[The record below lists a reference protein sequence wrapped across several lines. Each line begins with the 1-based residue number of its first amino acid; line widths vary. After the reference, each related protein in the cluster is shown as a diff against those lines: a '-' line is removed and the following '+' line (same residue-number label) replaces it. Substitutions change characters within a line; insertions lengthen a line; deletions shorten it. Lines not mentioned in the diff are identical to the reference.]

1 MQLKLTKVKTKKMS
15 KPHIIILGCNFAG
28 LTTARYIHAVVKDKA
43 AITIID
49 RKSLLTFVP
58 NIPMQ
63 VLANINPAIDLQF
76 KFMSFLVND
85 GSEFIQAEVTTIDP
99 DTNTVFYQPNER
111 LGHPVRKIRYD
122 YLVIALGNRL
132 AYDTIDGFS
141 EYGHSVTDVFLGNRL
156 RNYLHKEYKGGPIA
170 ITSDIFHQG
179 KSNLLPKDLPVALTA
194 CEGPPVEMSFSL
206 AHWLEKN
213 NKGNAASIFLSTPAK
228 VIAEDAGE
236 TILHKLIPMMGNMGY
251 HYQAQTNGIKKVH
264 AGGIEFVDGSSQEAE
279 ISIIF
284 PDWQAHPFLK
294 ELPFTDDMGFVIT
307 DLYMRNPTYQNIFA
321 VGDAASITVP
331 KIGSL
336 GHMEAEVLANSLGK
350 ELGIIE
356 GDIQPI
362 EFELLC
368 MGDMGGIQGFYMRTN
383 EWWGGKE
390 SHLEMGLT
398 PYALKMGFKQMYYT
412 LGGKIPHWGLAL
424 SELIGDHTVV

>member
-1 MQLKLTKVKTKKMS
+1 MK

-28 LTTARYIHAVVKDKA
+28 LTTARYIHAVVKGKA
-43 AITIID
+43 DITIID

-63 VLANINPAIDLQF
+63 VLANINPALDLQF
-76 KFMSFLVND
+76 KFMSFLEHD

-99 DTNTVFYQPNER
+99 DSNTVFYQPNER
-111 LGHPVRKIRYD
+111 AGHPVRKIKYD
-122 YLVIALGNRL
+122 YLVVALGNRL
-132 AYDTIDGFS
+132 AYDKIDGFS
-141 EYGHSVTDVFLGNRL
+141 ENGHSVTDVFLGNRL

-179 KSNLLPKDLPVALTA
+179 RSDKLPKNMPVALTA

-213 NKGNAASIFLSTPAK
+213 KKGNASTIFLSTPAK
-228 VIAEDAGE
+228 IIAEDAGE
-236 TILHKLIPMMGNMGY
+236 SILSKLVPMMGKMGY
-251 HYQAQTNGIKKVH
+251 NYQANTIGVKKVSKD
-264 AGGIEFVDGSSQEAE
+264 GVEFNDGSSQESE
-279 ISIIF
+279 ITLIF

-307 DLYMRNPTYQNIFA
+307 DLYMRNPDYQNIFA

-336 GHMEAEVLANSLGK
+336 GHMEAEVLANTLGK
-350 ELGIIE
+350 ELGIIKV
-356 GDIQPI
+356 DVKPM

-368 MGDMGGIQGFYMRTN
+368 MGDMGGIKGFYMRTN

-390 SHLEMGLT
+390 SHLEIGVT
-398 PYALKMGFKQMYYT
+398 PYALKMGFKEMYYT
-412 LGGKIPHWGLAL
+412 LGGKIPHWGLPI
-424 SELIGDHTVV
+424 SEVVGDHTFI

>member
-1 MQLKLTKVKTKKMS
+1 MK

-28 LTTARYIHAVVKDKA
+28 LTTARYIHAVVKGKA
-43 AITIID
+43 DITIID

-63 VLANINPAIDLQF
+63 VLANINPALDLQF
-76 KFMSFLVND
+76 KFMSFLEHD

-99 DTNTVFYQPNER
+99 DSNTVFYQPNER
-111 LGHPVRKIRYD
+111 AGHPVRKIKYD
-122 YLVIALGNRL
+122 YLVVALGNRL
-132 AYDTIDGFS
+132 AYDKIDGFS
-141 EYGHSVTDVFLGNRL
+141 ENGHSVTDVFLGNRL

-179 KSNLLPKDLPVALTA
+179 RSDKLPKNMPVALTA

-213 NKGNAASIFLSTPAK
+213 KKGNASTIFLSTPAK
-228 VIAEDAGE
+228 IIAEDAGE
-236 TILHKLIPMMGNMGY
+236 SILSKLVPMMGKMGY
-251 HYQAQTNGIKKVH
+251 NYQANTNGVKKVSKD
-264 AGGIEFVDGSSQEAE
+264 GVEFNDGSSQEAE
-279 ISIIF
+279 ITLIF
-284 PDWQAHPFLK
+284 PDWQAHHFLK

-307 DLYMRNPTYQNIFA
+307 DLYMRNPEYQNIFA

-336 GHMEAEVLANSLGK
+336 GHMEAEVLANTLGK
-350 ELGIIE
+350 ELGIIKV
-356 GDIQPI
+356 DVKPM

-368 MGDMGGIQGFYMRTN
+368 MGDMGGIKGFYMRTN

-390 SHLEMGLT
+390 SHLEMGVT
-398 PYALKMGFKQMYYT
+398 PYALKMGFKKMYYT
-412 LGGKIPHWGLAL
+412 LGGKIPHWGLAI
-424 SELIGDHTVV
+424 SEVVGDHTFI

>member
-1 MQLKLTKVKTKKMS
+1 MS
-15 KPHIIILGCNFAG
+15 KPHIVILGCNFAG

-43 AITIID
+43 DITIID

-63 VLANINPAIDLQF
+63 VLANVNPAIDLQF
-76 KFMSFLVND
+76 KFMSFLTHD

-99 DTNTVFYQPNER
+99 QTNTVFYQPNER
-111 LGHPVRKIRYD
+111 AGHPVRRLQYD
-122 YLVIALGNRL
+122 YLVVALGNRL
-132 AYDTIDGFS
+132 AYDKIEGFN
-141 EYGHSVTDVFLGNRL
+141 ENGHSVTDVFLGNRL

-179 KSNLLPKDLPVALTA
+179 KSDKLPANLPIALTA
-194 CEGPPVEMSFSL
+194 CEGPPVEMAFSL
-206 AHWLEKN
+206 AHWLEKQ
-213 NKGNAASIFLSTPAK
+213 NKGKTSTIFLSTPAK

-236 TILHKLIPMMGNMGY
+236 TILNQLLPMMGRMGY
-251 HYQAQTNGIKKVH
+251 NYQANTQGIKKVH
-264 AGGIEFVDGSSQEAE
+264 KGGIEFNDGSTQEAE
-279 ISIIF
+279 VAILF
-284 PDWQAHPFLK
+284 PDWQAHDFLK
-294 ELPFTDDMGFVIT
+294 VLPFTDDMGFVIT
-307 DLYMRNPTYQNIFA
+307 DLYMRNPDYQNIFA

-336 GHMEAEVLANSLGK
+336 GHMEAEVLANTLGK
-350 ELGIIE
+350 ELGIIK
-356 GDIQPI
+356 GDITPM

-368 MGDMGGIQGFYMRTN
+368 MGDMGGIKGFYMRTN

-424 SELIGDHTVV
+424 SEIIGDHTVI

>member
-1 MQLKLTKVKTKKMS
+1 MS

-28 LTTARYIHAVVKDKA
+28 LTTARYIHASVKDNA
-43 AITIID
+43 NITIID

-58 NIPMQ
+58 NIPLQ
-63 VLANINPAIDLQF
+63 VLANINPAIDLQY
-76 KFMSFLVND
+76 KFMSYLEHD
-85 GSEFIQAEVTTIDP
+85 GSNFIQAEVTTIDP
-99 DTNTVFYQPNER
+99 DTNTVFFQPNER
-111 LGHPVRKIRYD
+111 PGHPVRKLKYD

-132 AYDTIDGFS
+132 AYDAIEGFH
-141 EYGHSVTDVFLGNRL
+141 ENGHSVTDTFLGNRL

-170 ITSDIFHQG
+170 ITSAIFHQG
-179 KSNLLPKDLPVALTA
+179 KSDKLPQGLPVALTA
-194 CEGPPVEMSFSL
+194 CEGPPVELAFSL

-213 NKGNAASIFLSTPAK
+213 HKGNAHTVYLSTPAK

-236 TILHKLIPMMGNMGY
+236 TILHQLLPMMSKMGY
-251 HYQAQTNGIKKVH
+251 NYQANTNGIKKVYD
-264 AGGIEFVDGSSQEAE
+264 GGIEFNDGSSQEAE
-279 ISIIF
+279 ISILF

-294 ELPFTDDMGFVIT
+294 ELPFTDDQGFVIT
-307 DLYMRNPTYQNIFA
+307 DMYMRNPDYQNIFA
-321 VGDAASITVP
+321 VGDAAAITVP

-336 GHMEAEVLANSLGK
+336 GHMEAEVLANTLAK
-350 ELGIIE
+350 ELGLIKD
-356 GDIQPI
+356 DIKPM

-368 MGDMGGIQGFYMRTN
+368 MGDMGGIKGFYMRTN

-390 SHLEMGLT
+390 SHLEMGVT

-424 SELIGDHTVV
+424 SEILGDHTVI

>member
-1 MQLKLTKVKTKKMS
+1 MP

-43 AITIID
+43 DITIID

-63 VLANINPAIDLQF
+63 VLANINPAIDLQY
-76 KFMSFLVND
+76 KFMLFLEHD
-85 GSEFIQAEVTTIDP
+85 GSEFIQAEVTAIDP
-99 DTNTVFYQPNER
+99 DTNTVYYQPNER
-111 LGHPVRKIRYD
+111 LGHPIRKIPYD
-122 YLVIALGNRL
+122 YVVVALGNRL
-132 AYDTIDGFS
+132 AYDTIEGFS
-141 EYGHSVTDVFLGNRL
+141 ENGHSVTDVFLGNRL

-179 KSNLLPKDLPVALTA
+179 KSNRLPQNMPVALTA
-194 CEGPPVEMSFSL
+194 CEGPPVEMAFSL

-213 NKGNAASIFLSTPAK
+213 QKGKASTIFLSTPAK
-228 VIAEDAGE
+228 IIAEDAGE
-236 TILHKLIPMMGNMGY
+236 SILNQLLPMMGNMGY
-251 HYQAQTNGIKKVH
+251 HYQANTNGIKKIYD
-264 AGGIEFVDGSSQEAE
+264 GGIEFNDGSSQEAE
-279 ISIIF
+279 VTIVF
-284 PDWQAHPFLK
+284 PDWQAHDFLK

-307 DLYMRNPTYQNIFA
+307 DLYMRNPDYKNIFA

-336 GHMEAEVLANSLGK
+336 GHMEAEVLANTLGK
-350 ELGIIE
+350 ELGLIK
-356 GDIQPI
+356 GDVKPM

-368 MGDMGGIQGFYMRTN
+368 MGDMGGIKGFYMRTN

-390 SHLEMGLT
+390 SHLEMGVT

-412 LGGKIPHWGLAL
+412 LGGKIPHWGLAM
-424 SELIGDHTVV
+424 SEVVADHTFI

>member
-1 MQLKLTKVKTKKMS
+1 MS

-28 LTTARYIHAVVKDKA
+28 LTTARYIHASVKDKA
-43 AITIID
+43 DITIID

-58 NIPMQ
+58 NIPLQ
-63 VLANINPAIDLQF
+63 VLANINPAIDLQY
-76 KFMSFLVND
+76 KFMSYLEHD
-85 GSEFIQAEVTTIDP
+85 GSEFIQAEITTIDP
-99 DTNTVFYQPNER
+99 DTSSVFYQPNER
-111 LGHPVRKIRYD
+111 PGHPVRRIKYD

-132 AYDTIDGFS
+132 AYDKIEGFS
-141 EYGHSVTDVFLGNRL
+141 ENGHSVTDTFLGNRL
-156 RNYLHKEYKGGPIA
+156 RNYLHKEYRGGPIA

-179 KSNLLPKDLPVALTA
+179 KSDRLPQGLPVAMTA
-194 CEGPPVEMSFSL
+194 CEGPPVELAFSL

-213 NKGNAASIFLSTPAK
+213 HKGNANTVYLSTPAK

-236 TILHKLIPMMGNMGY
+236 TILHQLLPMMTKMGY
-251 HYQAQTNGIKKVH
+251 NYQANTNGIKKVYD
-264 AGGIEFVDGSSQEAE
+264 GGMEFNDGSSQEAE
-279 ISIIF
+279 VSIIF
-284 PDWQAHPFLK
+284 PDWQSHSFLK
-294 ELPFTDDMGFVIT
+294 DLPFTDDKGFVIT
-307 DLYMRNPTYQNIFA
+307 DLYMRNPDYPNIFA

-336 GHMEAEVLANSLGK
+336 GHMEAEVLANTLAQ
-350 ELGIIE
+350 ELGVVK
-356 GDIQPI
+356 GDIKPM

-368 MGDMGGIQGFYMRTN
+368 MGDMGGIKGFYMRTN

-390 SHLEMGLT
+390 SHLEMGIT

-424 SELIGDHTVV
+424 SEIVGDHTVI

>member
-1 MQLKLTKVKTKKMS
+1 MK

-28 LTTARYIHAVVKDKA
+28 LTTARYIHAVVKGKA
-43 AITIID
+43 DITIID

-63 VLANINPAIDLQF
+63 VLANINPALDLQF
-76 KFMSFLVND
+76 KFMSFLEHD

-99 DTNTVFYQPNER
+99 DSNTVFYQPNER
-111 LGHPVRKIRYD
+111 AGHPVRKIKYD
-122 YLVIALGNRL
+122 YLVVALGNRL
-132 AYDTIDGFS
+132 AYDKIDGFS
-141 EYGHSVTDVFLGNRL
+141 ENGHSVTDVFLGNRL

-179 KSNLLPKDLPVALTA
+179 RSDKLPKNMPVALTA

-213 NKGNAASIFLSTPAK
+213 KKGNASTIFLSTPAK
-228 VIAEDAGE
+228 IIAEDAGE
-236 TILHKLIPMMGNMGY
+236 SILSKLVPMMGKMGY
-251 HYQAQTNGIKKVH
+251 NYQANTIGVKKVSKD
-264 AGGIEFVDGSSQEAE
+264 GVEFNDGSSQESE
-279 ISIIF
+279 ITLIF

-307 DLYMRNPTYQNIFA
+307 DLYMRNPDYQNIFA

-336 GHMEAEVLANSLGK
+336 GHMEAEVLANTLGK
-350 ELGIIE
+350 ELGIIKV
-356 GDIQPI
+356 DVKPM

-368 MGDMGGIQGFYMRTN
+368 MGDMGGIKGFYMRTN

-390 SHLEMGLT
+390 SHLEMGVT
-398 PYALKMGFKQMYYT
+398 PYALKMGFKEMYYT
-412 LGGKIPHWGLAL
+412 LGGKIPHWGLPI
-424 SELIGDHTVV
+424 SEVVGDHTFI

>member
-1 MQLKLTKVKTKKMS
+1 MS

-28 LTTARYIHAVVKDKA
+28 LTTARYIHAVVKGKA
-43 AITIID
+43 DITIID

-63 VLANINPAIDLQF
+63 VLANINPAIDLQY
-76 KFMSFLVND
+76 KFMSFLEHD

-111 LGHPVRKIRYD
+111 MGHAVRKISYD
-122 YLVIALGNRL
+122 YLVVALGNRL
-132 AYDTIDGFS
+132 AYDKIEGFS
-141 EYGHSVTDVFLGNRL
+141 ENGHSVTDVFLGNRL

-179 KSNLLPKDLPVALTA
+179 KSDKLPKGLPVALTA
-194 CEGPPVEMSFSL
+194 CEGPPVEMAFSL
-206 AHWLEKN
+206 AHWLAKNEKG
-213 NKGNAASIFLSTPAK
+213 KASTIFLSTPAK

-236 TILHKLIPMMGNMGY
+236 TILNQLLPMMGKMGY
-251 HYQAQTNGIKKVH
+251 HYQANTNGIKKVH
-264 AGGIEFVDGSSQEAE
+264 KGGIEFNDGTTQEAE
-279 ISIIF
+279 VAIIF
-284 PDWQAHPFLK
+284 PDWQAHTFLK
-294 ELPFTDDMGFVIT
+294 ELPFTDDMGFVVT
-307 DLYMRNPTYQNIFA
+307 DLYMRNPDYKNIFA

-336 GHMEAEVLANSLGK
+336 GHMEAEILANTLGK
-350 ELGIIE
+350 ELGIIKV
-356 GDIQPI
+356 DIKPM

-368 MGDMGGIQGFYMRTN
+368 MGDMGGIKGFYMRTN

-390 SHLEMGLT
+390 SHLEMGIT

-424 SELIGDHTVV
+424 SEIVGDHTVI

>member
-1 MQLKLTKVKTKKMS
+1 MK

-28 LTTARYIHAVVKDKA
+28 LTTARYIHAAVKDKA
-43 AITIID
+43 TITIID

-63 VLANINPAIDLQF
+63 VLANINPALDLQF
-76 KFMSFLVND
+76 KFMSFLEHD

-99 DTNTVFYQPNER
+99 ETNTVFYQPNER
-111 LGHPVRKIRYD
+111 AGHPVRKIKYD
-122 YLVIALGNRL
+122 YLVVALGNRL
-132 AYDTIDGFS
+132 AYDTIEGFN

-156 RNYLHKEYKGGPIA
+156 RNYLHKDYKGGPIG

-179 KSNLLPKDLPVALTA
+179 KSDKLPKGIPVALSA
-194 CEGPPVEMSFSL
+194 CEGPPVEMTFSL

-213 NKGNAASIFLSTPAK
+213 NKGNTATIYLSTPAK

-236 TILHKLIPMMGNMGY
+236 TILSKLVPMMGSMGY
-251 HYQAQTNGIKKVH
+251 NYQANTNGIKKVH
-264 AGGIEFVDGSSQEAE
+264 KDGIEFNDGSTQETE
-279 ISIIF
+279 IAIIF
-284 PDWQAHPFLK
+284 PNWQAHAFLK

-307 DLYMRNPTYQNIFA
+307 DLYMRNPDYQNIFA
-321 VGDAASITVP
+321 VGDAAAITVP

-336 GHMEAEVLANSLGK
+336 GHMEAEVLAKTLAK
-350 ELGIIE
+350 ELGLLNE
-356 GDIQPI
+356 SVKPM

-368 MGDMGGIQGFYMRTN
+368 MGDMGGIKGFYMRTN

-390 SHLEMGLT
+390 SHLEMGVT

-412 LGGKIPHWGLAL
+412 LGGKIPHWGLAI
-424 SELIGDHTVV
+424 SEIVGDHTFI

>member
-1 MQLKLTKVKTKKMS
+1 MP

-43 AITIID
+43 DITIID

-63 VLANINPAIDLQF
+63 VLANINPAIDLQY
-76 KFMSFLVND
+76 KFMMFLEHD
-85 GSEFIQAEVTTIDP
+85 GSEFIQAEVTAIDP
-99 DTNTVFYQPNER
+99 DTNTVYYQPNER
-111 LGHPVRKIRYD
+111 LGHPVRKITYD
-122 YLVIALGNRL
+122 YVVVALGNRL
-132 AYDTIDGFS
+132 AYDTIEGFS
-141 EYGHSVTDVFLGNRL
+141 ENGHSVTDVFLGNRL
-156 RNYLHKEYKGGPIA
+156 RNYLHKKYKGGPIA

-179 KSNLLPKDLPVALTA
+179 KSNTLPQSMPVALTA
-194 CEGPPVEMSFSL
+194 CEGPPVEMAFSL

-213 NKGNAASIFLSTPAK
+213 QKGKASTIFLSTPAK

-236 TILHKLIPMMGNMGY
+236 SILNQLLPMMGNMGY
-251 HYQAQTNGIKKVH
+251 HYQANTNGIKKIYD
-264 AGGIEFVDGSSQEAE
+264 GGIEFNDGSSQEAE
-279 ISIIF
+279 VAIVF
-284 PDWQAHPFLK
+284 PDWQAHDFLK

-307 DLYMRNPTYQNIFA
+307 DLYMRNPDYKNVFA

-336 GHMEAEVLANSLGK
+336 GHMEAEVLANTLGK
-350 ELGIIE
+350 ELGLIK
-356 GDIQPI
+356 GDVKPM

-368 MGDMGGIQGFYMRTN
+368 MGDMGGIKGFYMRTN

-390 SHLEMGLT
+390 SHLEMGVT

-412 LGGKIPHWGLAL
+412 LGGKIPHWGLAM
-424 SELIGDHTVV
+424 SEVVADHTFI

>member
-1 MQLKLTKVKTKKMS
+1 MS
-15 KPHIIILGCNFAG
+15 KPLIIILGCNFAG
-28 LTTARYIHAVVKDKA
+28 LTTARYIHAVVKGKA
-43 AITIID
+43 DITIID

-63 VLANINPAIDLQF
+63 VLANINPALDLQF
-76 KFMSFLVND
+76 KFMSFLEHD

-99 DTNTVFYQPNER
+99 ETNTVFYQPNER
-111 LGHPVRKIRYD
+111 EGHPIRKIKYD
-122 YLVIALGNRL
+122 YLVVALGNRL
-132 AYDTIDGFS
+132 AYDKIEGFS
-141 EYGHSVTDVFLGNRL
+141 QNGHSVTDVFLGNRL
-156 RNYLHKEYKGGPIA
+156 RNYLHKDYKGGPIA

-179 KSNLLPKDLPVALTA
+179 KSEKLPKNMPVALTA
-194 CEGPPVEMSFSL
+194 CEGPPVEMAFSL

-213 NKGNAASIFLSTPAK
+213 KKGKTATIFLSTPAK

-236 TILHKLIPMMGNMGY
+236 TILKQLVPMMGNMGY
-251 HYQAQTNGIKKVH
+251 NYQANTNGIKKVH
-264 AGGIEFVDGSSQEAE
+264 KGGIEFNDGSTQEAE
-279 ISIIF
+279 IAIIF
-284 PDWQAHPFLK
+284 PDWQAHAFLK

-307 DLYMRNPTYQNIFA
+307 DLYMRNPEYQNVFA

-336 GHMEAEVLANSLGK
+336 GHMEAEVLANTLGK
-350 ELGIIE
+350 ELGIIKE
-356 GDIQPI
+356 DIKPM

-368 MGDMGGIQGFYMRTN
+368 MGDMGGIKGFYMRTN
-383 EWWGGKE
+383 EWWGGEE

-412 LGGKIPHWGLAL
+412 LGGKIPHWGLAV
-424 SELIGDHTVV
+424 SEIIGDHSFI

>member
-1 MQLKLTKVKTKKMS
+1 MK
-15 KPHIIILGCNFAG
+15 KPHIVILGCNFAG

-43 AITIID
+43 DITIID

-58 NIPMQ
+58 NIPLQ

-76 KFMSFLVND
+76 KFMSFLEHD
-85 GSEFIQAEVTTIDP
+85 GSTFIQAEVTTIDSE
-99 DTNTVFYQPNER
+99 TNTVFYQPNER
-111 LGHPVRKIRYD
+111 PGHPVRKIEYD
-122 YLVIALGNRL
+122 YLVVALGNRL
-132 AYDTIDGFS
+132 AYDKIDGFS
-141 EYGHSVTDVFLGNRL
+141 EHGHSVTDVFLGNRL

-179 KSNLLPKDLPVALTA
+179 KSDKLPENMPVALTA
-194 CEGPPVEMSFSL
+194 CEGPPVEMAFSL

-213 NKGNAASIFLSTPAK
+213 KKGNASKVFISTPAK

-236 TILHKLIPMMGNMGY
+236 TILNELLPMVSKMGF
-251 HYQAQTNGIKKVH
+251 HYQANTKGIKKVH
-264 AGGIEFVDGSSQEAE
+264 KGGVEFIDGTSQEAE
-279 ISIIF
+279 IAILF

-294 ELPFTDDMGFVIT
+294 ELPFTDDQGFVIT
-307 DLYMRNPTYQNIFA
+307 DLYMRNPDYSNIFA

-336 GHMEAEVLANSLGK
+336 GHMEAEVLANTLGK
-350 ELGIIE
+350 ELGIIKK
-356 GDIQPI
+356 DVRPM

-368 MGDMGGIQGFYMRTN
+368 MGDMGGIKGFYMRTN

-390 SHLEMGLT
+390 SHLEMGVT

-412 LGGKIPHWGLAL
+412 LGGRIPHWGLAM
-424 SELIGDHTVV
+424 SEVVADNTFI

>member
-1 MQLKLTKVKTKKMS
+1 MS

-28 LTTARYIHAVVKDKA
+28 LTTARYIHAAVKGKA
-43 AITIID
+43 DITIID

-63 VLANINPAIDLQF
+63 VLANINPAIDLQY
-76 KFMSFLVND
+76 KFMSYLEHD

-111 LGHPVRKIRYD
+111 PGHPGRKIKYD

-132 AYDTIDGFS
+132 AYDAIDGFS
-141 EYGHSVTDVFLGNRL
+141 ENGHSVTDTFLGNRL
-156 RNYLHKEYKGGPIA
+156 RNYLHKEYKGGSIA
-170 ITSDIFHQG
+170 ITSDVFHQG
-179 KSNLLPKDLPVALTA
+179 KSDKLPQGLPVAMTA
-194 CEGPPVEMSFSL
+194 CEGPPVELAFSL

-213 NKGNAASIFLSTPAK
+213 HKGNASTIYISTPAK

-236 TILHKLIPMMGNMGY
+236 TILHQLLPMVTKMGY
-251 HYQAQTNGIKKVH
+251 HYQANTNGIKKVYD
-264 AGGIEFVDGSSQEAE
+264 GGIEYNDGSTQEAE
-279 ISIIF
+279 VSILF
-284 PDWQAHPFLK
+284 PDWQAHSFLK
-294 ELPFTDDMGFVIT
+294 DLPFTDDKGFVIT
-307 DLYMRNPTYQNIFA
+307 DLYMLNPDYQNIFA
-321 VGDAASITVP
+321 VGDAASVTVP

-336 GHMEAEVLANSLGK
+336 GHMEAEVLANTLAK
-350 ELGIIE
+350 ELGLIE
-356 GDIQPI
+356 GDIKPM

-368 MGDMGGIQGFYMRTN
+368 MGDMGGIKGFYMRTN

-390 SHLEMGLT
+390 SHLEMGIT

-424 SELIGDHTVV
+424 SEIVGDHTVV

>member
-1 MQLKLTKVKTKKMS
+1 MS

-28 LTTARYIHAVVKDKA
+28 LTTARYIHAAVKDKA
-43 AITIID
+43 DITIID

-63 VLANINPAIDLQF
+63 VLANINPAIDLQY
-76 KFMSFLVND
+76 KFMSYLEHD
-85 GSEFIQAEVTTIDP
+85 GSEFIQAEVITIDAE
-99 DTNTVFYQPNER
+99 TNTVLYQPNER
-111 LGHPVRKIRYD
+111 PGHPVRKIHYD

-132 AYDTIDGFS
+132 AYDKVDGFD
-141 EYGHSVTDVFLGNRL
+141 ENGHSVTDTFLGNRL
-156 RNYLHKEYKGGPIA
+156 RNYLHSEYKGGPIA
-170 ITSDIFHQG
+170 LTSDVFHQG
-179 KSNLLPKDLPVALTA
+179 KSAKLPAGLPIAMTA
-194 CEGPPVEMSFSL
+194 CEGPPVELAFSL

-213 NKGNAASIFLSTPAK
+213 QKGTAGTVYLSTPAK

-236 TILHKLIPMMGNMGY
+236 TILHQLLPMMTKMGY
-251 HYQAQTNGIKKVH
+251 NYQANTNGIKKIYK
-264 AGGIEFVDGSSQEAE
+264 GGIEFNDGSSQEAE
-279 ISIIF
+279 VSIIF

-307 DLYMRNPTYQNIFA
+307 DLYMRNPDYQNIFA

-336 GHMEAEVLANSLGK
+336 GHMEAEVLANTLAK
-350 ELGIIE
+350 ELGVIK
-356 GDIQPI
+356 GDIKPM

-368 MGDMGGIQGFYMRTN
+368 MGDMGGIKGFYMRTN

-390 SHLEMGLT
+390 SHLEMGIT

-412 LGGKIPHWGLAL
+412 LGGKIPQWGLAL
-424 SELIGDHTVV
+424 SEMIGDHTVV